1 MPTSSWASY
10 RGISK
15 TQCLL
20 TPGRRWGFQT
30 SSDDARLFAREFGRS
45 VEDHDFMHL
54 GPYEVILRL
63 ATRDGVSAP
72 VTGVTQQPPG
82 RPVGLANEARRLSR
96 EKYGRRVSEV
106 EAEITERRSTDQS
119 AKKTP
124 KVNPRE
130 WR

>member
-1 MPTSSWASY
+1 VPTSSWASY

-63 ATRDGVSAP
+63 VRQP
-72 VTGVTQQPPG
+72 HFVTFTEQRPP
-82 RPVGLANEARRLSR
+82 PEQRR
-96 EKYGRRVSEV
+96 
-106 EAEITERRSTDQS
+106 
-119 AKKTP
+119 
-124 KVNPRE
+124 
-130 WR
+130 